1 VSQPLIYVKPLTMEE
16 KLLIETVT
24 ARYEGIGES
33 WVAFDR
39 GDHIELRCPNDI
51 RMSEQ
56 RVKQLKAK
64 VEKQSAEA

>member
-1 VSQPLIYVKPLTMEE
+1 MEHR
-16 KLLIETVT
+16 LLIDTVT

-39 GDHIELRCPNDI
+39 GDHIELRCPRDI

-56 RVKQLKAK
+56 RLEQLRQHANALAEKA
-64 VEKQSAEA
+64 